1 MLDLNDIAMFVHV
14 ARCGS
19 FAEAARQLAI
29 PPNTVSRRIQ
39 QLEVK
44 LGTRLMQR
52 STRRLTLTSAGRAF
66 HERCA
71 APVDGLVEA
80 GEELRRGS
88 QVPSGLVRVA
98 APADFF
104 DFFPMEWVAEFLA
117 AHPRVRL
124 DFVLSDAR
132 ADLISERI
140 DVAFRGGFLSESG
153 YVGRQLLG
161 ARSGG
166 MVASP
171 AYIASR
177 GAPCKLQELAH
188 HKCVTSTH
196 PSGRSIWRLTGPDGL
211 VEEIQVV
218 GRFSGNTA
226 QALREATLAGL
237 GIALLPPA
245 ITRLDIQARLLV
257 PILPQYQRTGQGLC
271 VLYPSRR
278 HLPPA
283 VSAFIELMAG
293 KLSDVE
299 SLPDA
304 FRSEPS

>member
-1 MLDLNDIAMFVHV
+1 M
-14 ARCGS
+14 
-19 FAEAARQLAI
+19 
-29 PPNTVSRRIQ
+29 
-39 QLEVK
+39 
-44 LGTRLMQR
+44 
-52 STRRLTLTSAGRAF
+52 
-66 HERCA
+66 
-71 APVDGLVEA
+71 
-80 GEELRRGS
+80 
-88 QVPSGLVRVA
+88 
-98 APADFF
+98 
-104 DFFPMEWVAEFLA
+104 
-117 AHPRVRL
+117 
-124 DFVLSDAR
+124 
-132 ADLISERI
+132 
-140 DVAFRGGFLSESG
+140 
-153 YVGRQLLG
+153 GRQLLG

-196 PSGRSIWRLTGPDGL
+196 PSGRSNWRLTGPDGL

-271 VLYPSRR
+271 VLYPSRPR
-278 HLPPA
+278 CRRRLGVHQ
-283 VSAFIELMAG
+283 LMAG
-293 KLSDVE
+293 KADDVE